1 MFFQMESLE
10 RVVTI
15 MVDLEYL
22 EDETYQLDF
31 LYHRIKHPMNKIEYC
46 VETGRSCINAC
57 FVDCICKVL
66 IKSITNPVTISLFCN
81 WQYAFAW
88 GDWYCNGWTPEDDII
103 VCFTASYT
111 RFYK

>member
-1 MFFQMESLE
+1 MMFFQMESLE

-66 IKSITNPVTISLFCN
+66 IKSIINPVTISLFCN
-81 WQYAFAW
+81 WQYAFA
-88 GDWYCNGWTPEDDII
+88 
-103 VCFTASYT
+103 
-111 RFYK
+111 